1 MKLVEDNDPVTSQR
15 LSWIQVIMG
24 NDTKKGNE
32 EGEITVVSGIGGFNG
47 IELVFPYF
55 LVI

>member
-32 EGEITVVSGIGGFNG
+32 EGEITVVSEIGGFNG